1 MNKELT
7 CADRVAGEWK
17 DRRESI
23 LVCMRASVIRCSE
36 VAVSFSK
43 THEVFEEFNWLGFDY
58 VSIDTF
64 TDQEQ
69 GFYRLQFSYG
79 GPQDE
84 IRFYDNGNIQYW
96 FLDWFDGASVDITD
110 TKEALFIYEW
120 FTGCY
125 FTDCQHVGESDEIH
139 GPFYN

>member
-23 LVCMRASVIRCSE
+23 SLLMACNSDEA
-36 VAVSFSK
+36 
-43 THEVFEEFNWLGFDY
+43 FEQFNWLAFDY

-64 TDQEQ
+64 EDQDQ

-84 IRFYDNGNIQYW
+84 IRFYDNGNIKYW
-96 FLDWFDGASVDITD
+96 FLDWFDGASIDISD
-110 TKEALFIYEW
+110 TEEALFIYER
-120 FTGCY
+120 FTGCH
-125 FTDCQHVGESDEIH
+125 FKDCRHNPESMRMIAEPH

>member
-7 CADRVAGEWK
+7 CADRVSEEWR
-17 DRRESI
+17 DRREDI
-23 LVCMRASVIRCSE
+23 LICMRASVIRCSE

-58 VSIDTF
+58 VPN
-64 TDQEQ
+64 QGE

-84 IRFYDNGNIQYW
+84 IRFYDNGNIKYW
-96 FLDWFDGASVDITD
+96 FLDWFDGASIDISD

-120 FTGCY
+120 FTGCH
-125 FTDCQHVGESDEIH
+125 FKDCQHIGQSDKIH
-139 GPFYN
+139 GPNYN